1 MWQYQYTDE
10 LYHHGIIGMRWGHRK
25 ARPTVNRYES
35 KDSSRAR
42 KIKKKKLYQ
51 MSNNELRVLTNRQNL
66 ERSYKQL
73 NPSTIKKGIIAIG
86 AIGAALG
93 TISTL
98 TKNSQ
103 SLIKM
108 GKDAVYNTRYKQL
121 SLFK

>member
-10 LYHHGIIGMRWGHRK
+10 LYHHGIIGMRWGYRK

-35 KDSSRAR
+35 KDSSRAK

-51 MSNNELRVLTNRQNL
+51 MSNNELRTLTNRQNL
-66 ERSYKQL
+66 EKNYKQL
-73 NPSTIKKGIIAIG
+73 NPSTIKKGIIAVG

-93 TISTL
+93 AISTL

-103 SLIKM
+103 SLIKL
-108 GKDAVYNTRYKQL
+108 GKDAVYNARYKQL

>member
-51 MSNNELRVLTNRQNL
+51 MSNNELRILNNRQQL
-66 ERSYKQL
+66 EKTYKQV
-73 NPSTIKKGIIAIG
+73 NPSTFKKGVIAVG
-86 AIGAALG
+86 AISATLGA
-93 TISTL
+93 L
-98 TKNSQ
+98 TSIIKNSGT
-103 SLIKM
+103 LYKT
-108 GKDAVYNTRYKQL
+108 GKRAVNAMKNKR
-121 SLFK
+121 